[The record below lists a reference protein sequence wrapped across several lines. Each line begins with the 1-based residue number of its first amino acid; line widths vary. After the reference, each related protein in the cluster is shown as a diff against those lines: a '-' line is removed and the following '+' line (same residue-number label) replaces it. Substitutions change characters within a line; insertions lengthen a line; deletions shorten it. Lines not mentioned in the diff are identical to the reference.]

1 MRLRLGSS
9 FLCAAVAVGC
19 GGGSKST
26 PGATAPATAVVGK
39 SGGAVSSMDGNVGV
53 TIPAGALGT
62 DVMITVAPADAP
74 ASGAV
79 GTVYEI
85 GPTGTRFA
93 MPVALKLHYDP
104 AGLGGMP
111 ETSLRVATFAAG
123 SWQLLPGAVVDT
135 AAKTVS
141 GLTMHLSPYAIVSA
155 SAGQTC
161 AQIQGAPQCA
171 PVTTAGGSGGPSTGG
186 GTDPAAPGRPTG
198 ARPTARPG
206 CARCQPAPPP
216 RTPARPIR
224 APRWTAAPTAPTAT
238 PPLAAFRQ
246 VDRFASP
253 SRVLAV
259 LAPTAVV
266 AAGRAGPQGPAAL
279 MEPPRPAGIPSRA
292 GPAVPRR
299 PPAPRR
305 PPPARPSRAPSC
317 RTASTGPPATRGPAV
332 STRAARSASP
342 PARREAAQRAGRV
355 RLLRAAPTA
364 IPVRPTRAPRRN
376 PAPILPT
383 GTRPRAASRSERFP
397 LPRADRARRSRA

>member
-1 MRLRLGSS
+1 MRIALRLGSS

-62 DVMITVAPADAP
+62 DVMITVAPAEAP

-85 GPTGTRFA
+85 GPTGTQFA

-171 PVTTAGGSGGPSTGG
+171 PVTAARRLRRALHGWRHGSGRIWGG
-186 GTDPAAPGRPTG
+186 QRDQGRRLARDVHGANLRRRLERLRGVSRRRAGRLHRQRQRLLRRLLFSVRGTDLLRHLGCWRSLRHRRSQRRNGRTQWQHREHRDRRDG
-198 ARPTARPG
+198 RDHGDRRGSSAGRAT
-206 CARCQPAPPP
+206 CPAPP
-216 RTPARPIR
+216 TCA
-224 APRWTAAPTAPTAT
+224 TAATAC
-238 PPLAAFRQ
+238 AAFPGAKLQ
-246 VDRFASP
+246 NCVDG
-253 SRVLAV
+253 
-259 LAPTAVV
+259 T
-266 AAGRAGPQGPAAL
+266 
-279 MEPPRPAGIPSRA
+279 
-292 GPAVPRR
+292 
-299 PPAPRR
+299 
-305 PPPARPSRAPSC
+305 
-317 RTASTGPPATRGPAV
+317 TGYTGACC
-332 STRAARSASP
+332 STRAARSASR
-342 PARREAAQRAGRV
+342 PARREAAPPAESCPPPPRCADGNPCAAYAGASV
-355 RLLRAAPTA
+355 A
-364 IPVRPTRAPRRN
+364 ILHRHV
-376 PAPILPT
+376 
-383 GTRPRAASRSERFP
+383 
-397 LPRADRARRSRA
+397 